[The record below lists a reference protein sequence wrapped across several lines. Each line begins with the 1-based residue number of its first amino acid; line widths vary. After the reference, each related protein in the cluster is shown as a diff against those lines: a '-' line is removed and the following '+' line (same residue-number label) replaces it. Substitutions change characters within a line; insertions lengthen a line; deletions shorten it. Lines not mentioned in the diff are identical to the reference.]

1 MFHSVY
7 SAELYAAFMR
17 NYRMTIIVIIIII
30 IITAT
35 IDISDW
41 TRLTHY
47 DSSSVNSRYHCQH
60 SRRTVRSAD
69 TNRRRIRAVLLS
81 YP

>member
-17 NYRMTIIVIIIII
+17 NYRMTIIIIIIII

-35 IDISDW
+35 NRPLGLD
-41 TRLTHY
+41 T
-47 DSSSVNSRYHCQH
+47 VN
-60 SRRTVRSAD
+60 T
-69 TNRRRIRAVLLS
+69 L
-81 YP
+81 